1 MGRATNASVQT
12 RASNQ
17 LQSNRPTS
25 CASACLEITP
35 KEGMMLTTLGIVN
48 SLVDGVDAFNIQR
61 L

>member
-1 MGRATNASVQT
+1 
-12 RASNQ
+12 
-17 LQSNRPTS
+17 
-25 CASACLEITP
+25 LEITP